1 MPAHTLQSLVAV
13 AHEAGQLWE
22 KLPTLE
28 GAPAHD
34 AFLDEPKGSPRYVL
48 GARRQIPASI
58 HCTGESRAGGTRLIR
73 RSRRRG
79 TVPSLWRTDLKFN
92 LLTVDVVQGGE
103 CPG

>member
-58 HCTGESRAGGTRLIR
+58 HCTGKVA
-73 RSRRRG
+73 
-79 TVPSLWRTDLKFN
+79 
-92 LLTVDVVQGGE
+92 QGGRASYVGVGGGGRYLP
-103 CPG
+103 CGALI